1 MPWYEVIFTVS
12 YRRFVKAANEDQAEA
27 EVERSSGIVL
37 PEGSRD
43 NPNLDAE
50 IFVRSLDPE
59 YVKEHR
65 DEPWM
70 PFSGGD
76 C

>member
-12 YRRFVKAANEDQAEA
+12 YRSFVEATNEDEAGA
-27 EVERSSGIVL
+27 EVERESGVAL
-37 PEGSRD
+37 PAGSRD

-50 IFVRSLDPE
+50 IFVRSRDPN
-59 YVKEHR
+59 YVKGHR
-65 DEPWM
+65 DDPWM
-70 PFSGGD
+70 PFSGDD